1 MSAKKTAPT
10 AEEIREL
17 LKTMS
22 ATKVARE
29 KKGKSSFII
38 ECSDLK
44 TIEKFDNEQKGI
56 VLSYISDFVM
66 HDIEPDITT
75 IEGMAANFF
84 IQTVEKNNKRY
95 LEICIQNSVNRN
107 SAPDKGK
114 KEESEEHHNKHIPQE
129 DEDMEN
135 LPFD

>member
-84 IQTVEKNNKRY
+84 IQTVERY